1 MIILGQEIYN
11 RMVLIPRKERTVH
24 EETGL
29 TYGASFAGYDI
40 RIKQDVMLDP
50 GEFKLASSYE
60 RFVVPPD
67 LIGFV
72 CDKSSLARMGL
83 FVGVGVIEPG
93 WQGWLTLELKNQGN
107 DQLFVMA
114 GQPIAQIVFHRL
126 DVNVLGY
133 AGRYQDQPDE
143 PTEAKITLMYRLRQ
157 HMKREKDEPAKG

>member
-1 MIILGQEIYN
+1 MIILGEEIFK
-11 RMVLIPRKERTVH
+11 RRVIFPPTEHTVH

-50 GEFKLASSYE
+50 GEFTLASSYD
-60 RFVVPPD
+60 RFAVPPD

-107 DQLFVMA
+107 NQLFVMA
-114 GQPIAQIVFHRL
+114 GQPIAQIVFHRV
-126 DVNVLGY
+126 DGNVVSYG
-133 AGRYQDQPDE
+133 GRYQNQPDE
-143 PTEAKITLMYRLRQ
+143 PTEAKVTHMYRLLQ
-157 HMKREKDEPAKG
+157 HQKREKAEPAKG